1 MIQKLG
7 KLLIAALVIFFI
19 LIGYF
24 YFTSQ
29 NKPVLLPKEQTGAT
43 PLYQGIGPVISK
55 VSVLAENVPQITQ
68 IEITQDGNYMLASSL
83 PGIIHIFHK
92 VDGVWQRQIDP
103 FFKLETAQPGW
114 PPEEAGLTGV
124 ILGADFETSGDVFLT
139 YSFAAEKKSFRNRV
153 SRVTFSKQGKKII
166 GKNPKLIFE
175 ANTPGAGSHQI
186 QDGIGIM
193 IENKPHILFTVGE
206 GFVAERAL
214 DPKQEAGKVILID
227 RDGNTASG
235 SRPFADSAK
244 VQALGIRNA
253 PATAY
258 NPKRGKIAIAD
269 TGPNNY
275 DRFIYGTIV
284 DKNGQ
289 NNEQLSLNWD
299 GTEESLQKGSQD
311 LYDPARLEMILYR
324 WAPTETAVNILFY
337 ENERLP
343 QLSEN
348 QDYVLVTLFGITG
361 ETGNNPGKQVLLG
374 TLSHGAQNSLTFQA
388 LVERVTEGEGKLG
401 HPLGL
406 AVDSATKMI
415 YFGDIIEGRIY
426 QVEIGETSEEIKSSY

>member
-1 MIQKLG
+1 VQKKVFTKILIFG
-7 KLLIAALVIFFI
+7 FIVLLVLFGYFFI
-19 LIGYF
+19 
-24 YFTSQ
+24 SSS
-29 NKPVLLPKEQTGAT
+29 NKPVLLPVEQSATT
-43 PLYQGIGPVISK
+43 PLYHGVGAVTSK
-55 VSVLAENVPQITQ
+55 VSVLAENIPQITQ
-68 IEITQDGNYMLASSL
+68 IEITPDGNYMLAATL
-83 PGIIHIFHK
+83 PGTIYIFHK

-139 YSFAAEKKSFRNRV
+139 YSFAAQKKSFRNRV

-166 GKNPKLIFE
+166 GRDPKLIFE
-175 ANTPGAGSHQI
+175 ANTPGTGSHQI
-186 QDGIGIM
+186 QDGIGIL
-193 IENKPHILFTVGE
+193 IDSKPHILFIVGE

-227 RDGNTASG
+227 RDGNNATG
-235 SRPFADSAK
+235 VRPFADSAK

-253 PATAY
+253 PATAF
-258 NPKRGKIAIAD
+258 NPKRSKIAIAD

-289 NNEQLSLNWD
+289 NKEQLSLNWD
-299 GTEESLQKGSQD
+299 GNEESLQKGSQD
-311 LYDPARLEMILYR
+311 LYDPARPEMILYR

-337 ENERLP
+337 ENDKLPRLP
-343 QLSEN
+343 EN
-348 QDYVLVTLFGITG
+348 QDYVLVTLFGRTG
-361 ETGNNPGKQVLLG
+361 ETGNKPGKQIILG
-374 TLSHGAQNSLTFQA
+374 TLSNGEQNSITFQT
-388 LVERVTEGEGKLG
+388 LVERVAEAEGKLG

-406 AVDSATKMI
+406 AVDPATKNI
-415 YFGDIIEGRIY
+415 YFGDIMEGRIY
-426 QVEIGETSEEIKSSY
+426 QAEIL